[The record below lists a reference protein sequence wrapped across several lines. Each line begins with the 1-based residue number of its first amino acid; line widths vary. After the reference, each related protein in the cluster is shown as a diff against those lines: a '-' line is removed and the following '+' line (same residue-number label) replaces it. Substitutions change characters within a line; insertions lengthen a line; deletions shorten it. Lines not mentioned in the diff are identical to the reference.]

1 MKIFSRTLVVLLCSI
16 FISSHIFCPPKRRT
30 TASTRV
36 FDESTQCKALEVAF
50 RRLEKLE
57 DVKKV
62 KDPAGI
68 DPVIIKVIATLH
80 ELTQEKGNAPL
91 RTDALGWLKQFNTG
105 TCSAF
110 ALDPFTFGFMYGGNI
125 NKKTLPKADQE
136 IDFYSCVI
144 HAYTTYP
151 STQDRLLQY
160 VAFFVG
166 FWNGRAFG
174 GKVAPTLDASVF
186 EHFKKGLAGQC
197 AVATV
202 PCDGKARLH
211 NEAFACG
218 QNLKGFF
225 STETAS
231 SQMNDTRKDAVSC
244 ATSGTEI
251 ISAEIDIAM
260 DVASDEIAT
269 DFAKSLTEAT
279 SETLADEELFDDA
292 SAPLP
297 APKPL
302 DPSSTG
308 GQVLD
313 TLTHSSTPTR
323 IVRTISEALAVIHEV
338 AARRRQVVQQT
349 TLDAATSTFL
359 IGFLEAHTLSDAMK
373 ANVPAYYCRHIQKY
387 IASDGDA
394 EHQADWIKVIS
405 RLDGILERLAR
416 VDITGTSPTS
426 KTDEALT
433 QMMFEKG
440 LNTPLEKLEDLQPN
454 ANNSLYIALIRGCAV
469 RHDIEHFRR
478 GKSLRTRTSTKE
490 IFELWQAIR
499 LPRPESEEKGV
510 ATTTIPS
517 KPLSKSQKRAI
528 KRKKTRSKKAYDEL
542 MREED
547 ARVAAQDADKEEKKK
562 EKETNLLE
570 RLKTQREAAEE
581 AARVQ
586 ADQEEAQ
593 KKASALITPS
603 SRHVPVPV
611 VTDTETED
619 SEWLVVAKSRHK
631 LHLPQSYK
639 SAKPVTPSKKDLA
652 PGSSD
657 STFFSASSTSNPAT
671 SDDSEPVSSDESHS
685 DDEKRLVVQIPQKDA
700 DSPNEVR
707 SESCYESSD
716 QSAVASPIPEID
728 LSQDGSSSSTTTRRK
743 DSPLNPDGDSPETAD
758 DDKNDDGYASEY
770 PATHSSREIP
780 HFHAPQWYPMWTY
793 EDGYNAGW
801 HTTLVGHT
809 TTIGFPCSSEQMPR
823 FPCQAK
829 KELAILETHPYKDS
843 PMIKDAVDFWI
854 GYLAGIN
861 AAIRLESLYFDRAKS
876 FNGDRDQ
883 LAPLLEEIKALKL
896 HETAIR
902 TLTFEACR
910 GFNAGKIDFLDFDSL
925 GCMPE
930 EEMYYENQYAYPPL
944 NRSAQEFVPSWLK

>member
-1 MKIFSRTLVVLLCSI
+1 MKFFSRTLAVLLCSI

-62 KDPAGI
+62 KKSAEI

-80 ELTQEKGNAPL
+80 MLTQQKGKAPL
-91 RTDALGWLKQFNTG
+91 RTYALGWLKQFNTG

-110 ALDPFTFGFMYGGNI
+110 ALDPFTFGFIYGGNI
-125 NKKTLPKADQE
+125 NKKTLPTADQE

-166 FWNGRAFG
+166 FWNGKAFEG
-174 GKVAPTLDASVF
+174 EVPPTLDASVF

-218 QNLKGFF
+218 QKLSGLFR
-225 STETAS
+225 TETAS

-279 SETLADEELFDDA
+279 TESLADEEFFDDA
-292 SAPLP
+292 SVLLP

-302 DPSSTG
+302 D
-308 GQVLD
+308 
-313 TLTHSSTPTR
+313 HSSPTGQALDALTKPSTPIR
-323 IVRTISEALAVIHEV
+323 APRTISEALAAVTSS
-338 AARRRQVVQQT
+338 RSQVVQQT
-349 TLDAATSTFL
+349 TSDVGTPTFL
-359 IGFLEAHTLSDAMK
+359 RGFLEAHTLTQPMK
-373 ANVPAYYCRHIQKY
+373 ASAQTCYCRHIQEY
-387 IASDGDA
+387 LASNGDA
-394 EHQADWIKVIS
+394 ERQTDWIKVIS

-416 VDITGTSPTS
+416 VDITGTSS
-426 KTDEALT
+426 ASDIDENLT

-440 LNTPLEKLEDLQPN
+440 LNTPLEKLDDLQSN
-454 ANNSLYIALIRGCAV
+454 SNNSLYIALIRGCAV
-469 RHDIEHFRR
+469 RHDIEHFR
-478 GKSLRTRTSTKE
+478 KEQSLRARTSTKE
-490 IFELWQAIR
+490 IFERWQAIR
-499 LPRPESEEKGV
+499 LPLPESDEEGV
-510 ATTTIPS
+510 ATTITPS
-517 KPLSKSQKRAI
+517 KPLSKGQKKAL
-528 KRKKTRSKKAYDEL
+528 KRKQARQKKAYEEL

-685 DDEKRLVVQIPQKDA
+685 DDEKGLVVQIPKKDA

-716 QSAVASPIPEID
+716 QSAAASPIPEID

-743 DSPLNPDGDSPETAD
+743 DSPPNPDGDSPGTAD
-758 DDKNDDGYASEY
+758 DDKNDDGYASGY
-770 PATHSSREIP
+770 PATDSSREIP

-883 LAPLLEEIKALKL
+883 LAPLLEEIKALNF

-910 GFNAGKIDFLDFDSL
+910 GFNAGKTGFFNVDSL
-925 GCMPE
+925 ACIPE
-930 EEMYYENQYAYPPL
+930 GRMYHPSLDP
-944 NRSAQEFVPSWLK
+944 SAQEFKPSWLK